1 MKKYATSYQHI
12 LHLLEKLI
20 TLGKDNN
27 KYYTTR
33 TRVYQCTH
41 LEQHIPR
48 HVYEFGRYLRIHYD
62 SQPTTVSSTTPQQ
75 NATENTL
82 FPENQKDTPKTQQ
95 NSPPDLPQE
104 TPAGKIIK
112 ILRKLTTHTNTATLR
127 YTKPS
132 TTKTNNNRPNRTY

>member
-1 MKKYATSYQHI
+1 MKKYVTSYQHI

-27 KYYTTR
+27 KYHTTG

-48 HVYEFGRYLRIHYD
+48 HVYEFGRYLRIRYD
-62 SQPTTVSSTTPQQ
+62 SQPTTVSSTKPQQ
-75 NATENTL
+75 MPQKTL
-82 FPENQKDTPKTQQ
+82 YSQKIKKTRPKHKKIHHQIYHKKLQ
-95 NSPPDLPQE
+95 L
-104 TPAGKIIK
+104 GKIIK

-132 TTKTNNNRPNRTY
+132 PTNTNNNRPNRTY

>member
-1 MKKYATSYQHI
+1 MKKYVTSYQHI
-12 LHLLEKLI
+12 LHLLEKLF

-27 KYYTTR
+27 KYHTTG

-48 HVYEFGRYLRIHYD
+48 HVYEFGRYLRIRYD

-82 FPENQKDTPKTQQ
+82 FPENQEDTPKTQKD
-95 NSPPDLPQE
+95 SPPDLPQE
-104 TPAGKIIK
+104 TPAGKNNQ
-112 ILRKLTTHTNTATLR
+112 NT
-127 YTKPS
+127 
-132 TTKTNNNRPNRTY
+132 